1 MNIYHFIVRM
11 KRDEIEQNKKICKIN
26 IDLFQK
32 RLGELDTMTPDEDK
46 PVTMSW
52 YTVCFAEWVLHIDQ
66 WLDATTMD
74 KALDSC
80 SDRYDMS
87 KWDILTFQAVTSQCN
102 NNTLN
107 NIFIEQNSLPF

>member
-1 MNIYHFIVRM
+1 M

-52 YTVCFAEWVLHIDQ
+52 YTVCFAE
-66 WLDATTMD
+66 
-74 KALDSC
+74 
-80 SDRYDMS
+80 
-87 KWDILTFQAVTSQCN
+87 
-102 NNTLN
+102 
-107 NIFIEQNSLPF
+107 